1 MAQTAAHL
9 VDHLVPRVL
18 VRQRLLWF
26 PIALR
31 IVFAAH
37 PALLSPVSHIIQR
50 VIARFPIK
58 QAGLKHGESGT
69 GAVTLIQRFGSAANL
84 NIDLHCLVLD
94 GVYRSSKGVPVIDE
108 APAPTIEQLQ
118 HFLVWII
125 TGIRKLLTRQ
135 GYLIEKG
142 SRRSG

>member
-18 VRQRLLWF
+18 VRQRVLSF

-37 PALLSPVSHIIQR
+37 PELLSPMSRIIQR

-84 NIDLHCLVLD
+84 NIYVAWCAMAPIGAAKACRCSMRCVPPP
-94 GVYRSSKGVPVIDE
+94 SSSCN
-108 APAPTIEQLQ
+108 T
-118 HFLVWII
+118 
-125 TGIRKLLTRQ
+125 
-135 GYLIEKG
+135 YSSG
-142 SRRSG
+142 SSRAS